1 MQLTINILDH
11 KAALFIE
18 MLKSLD
24 FVVSVQT
31 EEKDEEGELLSDEE
45 KNILD
50 QRWAKYEK
58 EGVEGISLDE
68 LLVKIK
74 AKHGI

>member
-18 MLKSLD
+18 MLKSID
-24 FVVSVQT
+24 FVLSVEA
-31 EEKDEEGELLSDEE
+31 EETGSLLSDKE
-45 KNILD
+45 KSILD
-50 QRWAKYEK
+50 ERWAKYEK
-58 EGVEGISLDE
+58 NGVEGMSLDE
-68 LLVKIK
+68 LLAKIK

>member
-18 MLKSLD
+18 MLKSID
-24 FVVSVQT
+24 FVLSVEA
-31 EEKDEEGELLSDEE
+31 EETGSLLSDKE
-45 KNILD
+45 KSILD
-50 QRWAKYEK
+50 ERWAKYEK
-58 EGVEGISLDE
+58 NGVEGMSLDE
-68 LLVKIK
+68 VLAKIK

>member
-1 MQLTINILDH
+1 MQLNINISDH

-24 FVVSVQT
+24 FVISVET
-31 EEKDEEGELLSDEE
+31 VGEEASSLSDGE
-45 KNILD
+45 KNTLD
-50 QRWAKYEK
+50 KRWEKYEK
-58 EGVEGISLDE
+58 DGVEGMSLDE

>member
-1 MQLTINILDH
+1 MQLNINISDH

-24 FVVSVQT
+24 FVISVET
-31 EEKDEEGELLSDEE
+31 VGEEASSLSDGE
-45 KNILD
+45 KSILD
-50 QRWAKYEK
+50 KRWEKYEK
-58 EGVEGISLDE
+58 NGVEGMSLDE